1 MKISVARPVGIII
14 SISRKGKNFQALK
27 KNGSYIIITDLGK
40 GR

>member
-1 MKISVARPVGIII
+1 MKISVSRPMSIII
-14 SISRKGKNFQALK
+14 GISRQGKNFQALK